1 MGDQINSPD
10 CSNDSIFFDVFPTKT
25 LPKKNNEKIR
35 DVPPTCW
42 SRWEF
47 LRQSFC
53 TRNDPER
60 SEELLVVLSCYKE
73 TLQELQH
80 SISSLFEN
88 TGQQWFFWVP
98 KTCATNSNHKFE
110 APLEKKG
117 HHGTRLAATMELRSP
132 YNWHEK
138 TMVTG
143 VAI

>member
-10 CSNDSIFFDVFPTKT
+10 CSNESIFFDGFCPTKT
-25 LPKKNNEKIR
+25 HETYEKIR
-35 DVPPTCW
+35 DFPPTCW
-42 SRWEF
+42 SRCEF

-88 TGQQWFFWVP
+88 TG
-98 KTCATNSNHKFE
+98 
-110 APLEKKG
+110 
-117 HHGTRLAATMELRSP
+117 
-132 YNWHEK
+132 
-138 TMVTG
+138 
-143 VAI
+143 